1 MSFYDLQTLV
11 RLGSVVQWLAIILIF
26 LGVSLQI
33 SKFVIDKRIGDIR
46 DQMVRDR
53 TAKYE
58 KTITTLKS
66 KVIQRNKLLQGR
78 KDKIKH
84 RLIPETLISKMTTHL
99 SKYKGASVRI
109 TCVRDDQGALSFS
122 EQLKSV
128 FKNAGWTVNGV
139 YKASFS
145 KPLKRVV
152 LVLNKKEQK
161 PKANYMF
168 SVLKSLEL
176 KGIGKLN
183 KNQEEDLG
191 IIIGTKD

>member
-1 MSFYDLQTLV
+1 MNFHDLYTLIK
-11 RLGSVVQWLAIILIF
+11 LGSVVQWLAIILIF

-46 DQMVRDR
+46 DQMARDR

-58 KTITTLKS
+58 KSIITLKS
-66 KVIQRNKLLQGR
+66 KIIQQNKLLQKR

-84 RLIPETLISKMTTHL
+84 LLIPQTLISIMTDNL

-109 TCVRDDQGALSFS
+109 TCLKDDQEALSFS
-122 EQLKSV
+122 QQLKSV
-128 FKNAGWTVNGV
+128 FQNAGWTVNGV
-139 YKASFS
+139 HKTSFS
-145 KPLKRVV
+145 KPLKGII

-168 SVLKSLEL
+168 SVLKALEL
-176 KGIGKLN
+176 NGIGKLD
-183 KNQEEDLG
+183 KDQEEDLG
-191 IIIGTKD
+191 IIIGSKD